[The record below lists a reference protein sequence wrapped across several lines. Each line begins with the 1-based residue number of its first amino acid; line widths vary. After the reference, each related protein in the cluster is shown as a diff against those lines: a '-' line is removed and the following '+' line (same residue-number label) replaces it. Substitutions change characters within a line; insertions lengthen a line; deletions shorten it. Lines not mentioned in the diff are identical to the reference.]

1 MKTPHRMLYLL
12 FAGAAAVLSGCLAS
26 KAQLTASETQ
36 NRVLVEQNRAQLAE
50 IENLKAHS
58 RTVEDQLTHNE
69 TEMASLQ
76 QQADFNRQRLT
87 NYRQETDRLHE
98 QFKGAGGGQ
107 RLPAVVS
114 QRLVDLSLRYPSLH
128 FDPAT
133 GISKL
138 DTDVLFDSGQADLTP
153 AARSML
159 TELGQIL
166 QSPEA
171 KELRVMVVG
180 HTDNQRIAGKT
191 TRDKYPNNFH
201 LSTARAL
208 AVADLLRTQGLAD
221 PRIGVAGFG
230 PHQPV
235 VANDSAGERQKNR
248 RVEIFVMAPDV
259 PVVGWTES
267 IPGAY
272 Y

>member
-1 MKTPHRMLYLL
+1 MKAGQWMLILMA
-12 FAGAAAVLSGCLAS
+12 AGTATTLCGCFVS
-26 KAQLTASETQ
+26 KSQLTTAETQ
-36 NRVLVEQNRAQLAE
+36 NRVLVQQNRAQLAE
-50 IENLKAHS
+50 IENLKAH
-58 RTVEDQLTHNE
+58 THN
-69 TEMASLQ
+69 TENQLLRTEQELTTLQ
-76 QQADFNRQRLT
+76 EQTDLNRKRLA
-87 NYRQETDRLHE
+87 NYQQETNQLHE
-98 QFKGAGGGQ
+98 QFQGLSGGR
-107 RLPAVVS
+107 RLPAPVS
-114 QRLVDLSLRYPSLH
+114 QRLIDLSLRYPSLH

-138 DTDVLFDSGQADLTP
+138 DTDVLFDSGQSELKP

-171 KELRVMVVG
+171 KELKVMVVG
-180 HTDNQRIAGKT
+180 HTDNQRIAGKS
-191 TRDKYPNNFH
+191 TREKFANNFH
-201 LSTARAL
+201 LSTGRAL
-208 AVADLLRTQGLAD
+208 AVADLLRGQGLSEQ
-221 PRIGVAGFG
+221 RIGVAGFG

-235 VANDSAGERQKNR
+235 VSNESPSERQKNR